1 MAYCQKCGTEI
12 PAGAGFCSKCGTP
25 VNGVAQLTNTTN
37 NEPDFDQNY
46 FEGMRQR
53 KIEEY
58 QGYVRNTK
66 ISMVVGPIICIVGYL
81 MWQQEG
87 FLISCFSILAWI
99 IGIFA
104 LYIGA
109 LSHFSNNKLLKKYE
123 SMTAHDLYIEKKRN
137 SQMWQDIGNG
147 ARAANTVLNIAKL
160 FG

>member
-25 VNGVAQLTNTTN
+25 VNGVSQLSNAAN

-46 FEGMRQR
+46 FEGLRQR
-53 KIEEY
+53 KIKDN
-58 QGYVRNTK
+58 QGYVKNAKATM
-66 ISMVVGPIICIVGYL
+66 IVGPVVCLIGYI
-81 MWQQEG
+81 MWQKEG
-87 FLISCFSILAWI
+87 FWISCLSIFVWI
-99 IGIFA
+99 MGIYTLFIGLIT
-104 LYIGA
+104 Y
-109 LSHFSNNKLLKKYE
+109 STNNKNLQKYE